1 MDSNDIKCGIVG
13 IGLYFPET
21 FRTYQDIALLSGIPE
36 EVIRDKFGIEKIYYP
51 GNNEQPSWMA
61 VQAAK
66 RCLEKTGI
74 DPKEIDLIIY
84 FWENYADHPVYSI
97 GPKVQ
102 SEIKAVNAWTYD
114 MECKCG
120 SSVVALDQAKK
131 YIARDEDVNTVMLV
145 GGYRNVDKVDYKDKN
160 VSFLFDVSCGGAA
173 LIVKRGHNR
182 HVVLENANMTDGTF
196 ADSILI
202 PGGGTKIPFTPE
214 NIHDNYLKY
223 FRLEDPQGFRERL
236 GAVTLS
242 NLSRVTAKACKK
254 SGLSVQDIDFVCLLH
269 MKVSAH
275 KEFLG
280 YLNVPLEKAFYLSEF
295 GHLGQLDVVVALGQ
309 AEERKLIKEG
319 DAVALVCM
327 GLGYSWNA
335 SIVRW

>member
-1 MDSNDIKCGIVG
+1 MNQKETMCGIVG

-21 FRTYQDIALLSGIPE
+21 FRTYQDIAKLSGLPQ
-36 EVIRDKFGIEKIYYP
+36 EVVRDKLGIHKTYYP
-51 GNNEQPSWMA
+51 GNNEQTSWLA

-66 RCLEKTGI
+66 NCLKNAKMN
-74 DPKEIDLIIY
+74 PNEIDLIIY
-84 FWENYADHPVYSI
+84 FGENYGDHQIYSI

-102 SEIKAVNAWTYD
+102 GEIKAVNAWTYD

-131 YIARDEDVNTVMLV
+131 YILGEADINTVMLV
-145 GGYRNVDKVDYKDKN
+145 GGYRNVDKVDYKDKAL
-160 VSFLFDVSCGGAA
+160 SFLFDLSCGGAA

-182 HVVLENANMTDGTF
+182 HVLLKNANMTDGNF

-202 PGGGTKIPFTPE
+202 PGGGTKVPFTQD
-214 NIHDNYLKY
+214 NIHDEYLKY
-223 FRLEDPQGFRERL
+223 FRLKDPQGFRKRL

-242 NLSRVTAKACKK
+242 NLAKVTKIACKK

-275 KEFLG
+275 KQFLES
-280 YLNVPLEKAFYLSEF
+280 LNIPLEKAFYLSEF

-309 AEERKLIKEG
+309 IEEKKLIKEG
-319 DAVALVCM
+319 DIVALVSM
-327 GLGYSWNA
+327 GFGYGWNVCL
-335 SIVRW
+335 VRW